1 MSKPAP
7 RSRLQPST
15 LPLTALFR
23 DPAGIV
29 CLALLLA
36 LAALAVRI
44 AGAW

>member
-7 RSRLQPST
+7 RSLAQPPAS
-15 LPLTALFR
+15 PLAAVLR
-23 DPAGIV
+23 EPAGLV

-44 AGAW
+44 AGSW

>member
-7 RSRLQPST
+7 RSLAQPST
-15 LPLTALFR
+15 LTLAALFR
-23 DPAGIV
+23 EPAGIV
-29 CLALLLA
+29 CIALLLA

>member
-1 MSKPAP
+1 MRKPTP
-7 RSRLQPST
+7 RIVAQQPS
-15 LPLTALFR
+15 PLSAVFR
-23 DPAGIV
+23 EPAGIV